1 MIMRKYLLNGIR
13 AIAPV
18 LTVLVIASGQA
29 AAQEGMTKEVSVV
42 RPYSPTI
49 ADAFK
54 PRFIPKL
61 DDSVSVPTHFDYFIQ
76 PARISPLLRVRN
88 LDATDFRPER
98 KEDLKHS
105 TVSLGLG
112 NYWTPMGSLSIHTLR
127 NPKSSL
133 GIDASHIS
141 SQGFVKMADERKTY
155 AGYANNN
162 LKLYGQQYLKNS
174 TFSSEVYFKED
185 HYSLYGYSTDSLT
198 NGTPLIPWVDRR
210 TQRDSTPVQRF
221 INLGTRLSL
230 QSDQKSRN
238 GWQYR
243 IDGEYDFL
251 LFKRDSLG
259 LAVLH
264 PDSLKP
270 VLEHVGQLDVSLSK
284 AFKRISVG
292 GEIGADYVHRT
303 FQPDSLGYVVAYA
316 DPWIGFNWN
325 YITLVAGPKIAMDR
339 NANQFLFYPRVK
351 LEFNIT
357 DLLVPYIGL
366 NGYYENHT
374 LRSVSRENPYIADT
388 VSILPTNHRFIAYG
402 GLRGRF
408 SPMVAF
414 NLAVSWEDAN
424 NLMFFVPVRSNPLRN
439 TFDLVYD
446 DGSILQI
453 GGEVS
458 LRQSDNLSFI
468 LKGNYYQYDLD
479 VLPAPWHKPSW
490 DLNFTTRYAWKKKLM
505 VKAEL
510 FMLGKYSV
518 PDPDPLVTTVK
529 QMDGLIDINLAAE
542 YRITPWMSVFA
553 QVNNLISDQYYVWQN
568 YPMQGINF
576 IGGLSWIF

>member
-1 MIMRKYLLNGIR
+1 MKKYLLTGIR
-13 AIAPV
+13 V
-18 LTVLVIASGQA
+18 LSAALAFLVVINGQA

-42 RPYSPTI
+42 RPYSPTV

-54 PRFIPKL
+54 TRFIPKL
-61 DDSVSVPTHFDYFIQ
+61 DDSVSIPTHFDYSIQ
-76 PARISPLLRVRN
+76 PARISPLLRIRS
-88 LDATDFRPER
+88 LEASGFRPES

-105 TVSLGLG
+105 TVSLGMG

-127 NPKSSL
+127 NPTSSL

-155 AGYANNN
+155 AGYAYNN

-174 TFSSEVYFKED
+174 TFTSEVYFKED
-185 HYSLYGYSTDSLT
+185 HHSLFGYSTDTLASG
-198 NGTPLIPWVDRR
+198 NPVVPWVDRP
-210 TQRDSTPVQRF
+210 TQRDSIPVQRF
-221 INLGTRLSL
+221 INLGSRLSL

-243 IDGEYDFL
+243 IDGGYDFL

-259 LAVLH
+259 LTELP

-270 VLEHVGQLDVSLSK
+270 DMEHVGQLDVTVSK
-284 AFKRISVG
+284 AFDKISFG
-292 GEIGADYVHRT
+292 GEIGADYVNRT
-303 FQPDSLGYVVAYA
+303 YQPDSLSYAVAYA
-316 DPWIGFNWN
+316 DPWIGFTWN
-325 YITLVAGPKIAMDR
+325 YVTLVAGPKVAMDR
-339 NANQFLFYPRVK
+339 NAEKFLFYPRVK
-351 LEFNIT
+351 LEINIT
-357 DLLVPYIGL
+357 DLLVPYVGL

-374 LRSVSRENPYIADT
+374 LRSVSRENPYIKDNVT
-388 VSILPTNHRFIAYG
+388 ILPTNHRFIAYG

-424 NLMFFVPVRSNPLRN
+424 NLMFFVPVMTNPLRN

-446 DGSILQI
+446 NGSILQM

-458 LRQSDNLSFI
+458 LRQSENLSFI
-468 LKGNYYQYDLD
+468 LKGNYYQYNLD
-479 VLPAPWHKPSW
+479 SLPAPWHKPGW
-490 DLNFTTRYAWKKKLM
+490 DFNFTTRYAWKKKLM

-518 PDPDPLVTTVK
+518 PDPDPSVTVAREI
-529 QMDGLIDINLAAE
+529 DGLIDINLAAE

-553 QVNNLISDQYYVWQN
+553 QVNNLISDKYYIWQN

-576 IGGLSWIF
+576 IGGLFWIF